1 MKPFHLSVALVIAAA
16 ALSFSTSREIFAAD
30 APQTQPA
37 RTDGP
42 TGLLSRVKQAASS
55 VKLTDEQK
63 KKLDGMFQR
72 AGNDLKS
79 TADKFKDD
87 AQARAKEAQA
97 VLNRLQH
104 DMGNLLNDDQ
114 KEEFKKRFQSLSGA
128 PGFLDRFANQL
139 KSMDLSEEQKK
150 KIDQIMADARTQ
162 FEQLRD
168 QARSGSQEAREKLVD
183 LFTDTLKKMEGVL
196 NDEQLKKLRD
206 SLKSAGGQS
215 EPATRQ
221 DK

>member
-1 MKPFHLSVALVIAAA
+1 MKPSHLAIVFAVAAIGL
-16 ALSFSTSREIFAAD
+16 LMNNRSLAAD
-30 APQTQPA
+30 PPQTQPA

-42 TGLLSRVKQAASS
+42 TSLLSRVKQAASS

-63 KKLDGMFQR
+63 KRLDVMFKR

-97 VLNRLQH
+97 VLNKLQK
-104 DMGNLLNDDQ
+104 DMSGLLNDDQ
-114 KEEFKKRFQSLSGA
+114 KEEFKKKFESLRGA
-128 PGFLDRFANQL
+128 PGFLDRFATQL
-139 KSMDLSEEQKK
+139 KSMDLSEEQKE
-150 KIDQIMADARTQ
+150 KIDKILTDARTAM
-162 FEQLRD
+162 EPLVE
-168 QARSGSQEAREKLVD
+168 QARSGSQEAREKLSD
-183 LFTDTLKKMEGVL
+183 MFTDTLKKMEGVL

-206 SLKSAGGQS
+206 SIKSGRGQS
-215 EPATRQ
+215 EPATTQQ